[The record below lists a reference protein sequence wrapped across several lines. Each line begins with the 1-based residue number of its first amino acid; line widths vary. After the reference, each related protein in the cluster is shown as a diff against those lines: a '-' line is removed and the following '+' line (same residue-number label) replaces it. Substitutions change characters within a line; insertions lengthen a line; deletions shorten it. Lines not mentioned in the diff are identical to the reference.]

1 MLPAAT
7 RCLINFGVKTGSAQ
21 HLCYFNMT
29 LMHGREQSPP
39 PPLAAP
45 QVLLGEVVVI
55 GVHCCVSIGEEKFP
69 GMFVS
74 LWSSGHASRVSW
86 LMGARW
92 QRVPPAEGLP
102 GGVSWNSY
110 ILAPLLPLSLEI
122 LMEQMLCARP

>member
-1 MLPAAT
+1 ML
-7 RCLINFGVKTGSAQ
+7 
-21 HLCYFNMT
+21 
-29 LMHGREQSPP
+29 
-39 PPLAAP
+39 
-45 QVLLGEVVVI
+45 QVLLGEVVDI
-55 GVHCCVSIGEEKFP
+55 GMHRCVSIGEEKFP

-74 LWSSGHASRVSW
+74 LRSSGHALCIAW

-110 ILAPLLPLSLEI
+110 TLAPLLPLSLEI